1 MAVLFGAHVY
11 LNSSIFNKFRRHRMK
26 QFVLTITFVLVVI
39 SPFICSVFVNKF
51 ELGQQVKDGKFD
63 IVYEYAFSNTV
74 ELDSD

>member
-1 MAVLFGAHVY
+1 
-11 LNSSIFNKFRRHRMK
+11 MK